1 MSVYAAIDLGTN
13 TARLLIGTLTG
24 AGAICPLLVK
34 RTIIRLG
41 GGFSKKQGISLDAW
55 QRAVATL
62 AEFSRELK
70 AYDVVAIRAVAT
82 SAVRDAVNGPAFC
95 QEILALTGIQ
105 LEVIDG
111 EEEGLLT
118 LQGVRSC
125 LITEHRHLLV
135 QDIGGGSTEF
145 TLATENK
152 PLYTESLPLG
162 VVRLTEGKVGNAAM
176 VAKIDKELC
185 GLRCRL
191 AHEGWLDHLLDAEL
205 VATAGTATTLAAIH
219 LQMVD
224 YDYRKV
230 NNHVLQRPE
239 IQGIFDLLEPL
250 APKDR
255 LAVKGMEP
263 GREDLVI
270 AGILLT
276 LRAMDLF
283 GFKQLKVSDYGL
295 LEGLFLS
302 VAAQGPAKVRM

>member
-1 MSVYAAIDLGTN
+1 MKVYAAIDLGTN
-13 TARLLIGTLTG
+13 TARLLIGTLNDS
-24 AGAICPLLVK
+24 GAICPLLVK
-34 RTIIRLG
+34 RAIIRLG
-41 GGFSKKQGISLDAW
+41 GGFTKEQGISPEAW

-62 AEFSRELK
+62 TEFTYELK
-70 AYDVVAIRAVAT
+70 AYNVSVLRAVAT
-82 SAVRDAVNGPAFC
+82 SAVRDALNGPAFC
-95 QEILALTGIQ
+95 HEVLALTGIR

-125 LITEHRHLLV
+125 LVTEKRHLLV

-145 TLATENK
+145 TLASENS
-152 PLYTESLPLG
+152 PLFIDSLPLG
-162 VVRLTEGKVGNAAM
+162 VVRLTESKVGNEAI
-176 VAKIDKELC
+176 VAKIDKELS

-191 AHEGWLDHLLDAEL
+191 EQKGWLDCLSDAEL

-219 LQMVD
+219 LQMAD

-230 NNHVLQRPE
+230 NNYVLLRQE
-239 IQGIFDLLEPL
+239 IQEIFEQLEPL
-250 APKDR
+250 APADR
-255 LAVKGMEP
+255 LAVIGLEP
-263 GREDLVI
+263 GREDLII

-302 VAAQGPAKVRM
+302 VAAHSQSKVRR